1 MSQKQAKANKRN
13 AQHST
18 GPRSATGKQRS
29 SENALKHGLNVPFE
43 AVNDPRFDRL
53 SGYLLA
59 DGYSPDHRAQQLAAA
74 ILNHRRVMEVLPT
87 HYQMPKEVFGL
98 AEIEMIEEIES
109 QEEFG
114 MRTLT
119 KKDRQTIASFLRRFE
134 RVNQRLGSEVEQR
147 VKRLASLARY
157 QQKSVAQLAK
167 LIHKE

>member
-18 GPRSATGKQRS
+18 GPQSAMGKQRS
-29 SENALKHGLNVPFE
+29 SKNALKHGLNVPFE
-43 AVNDPRFDRL
+43 AVSDPRFDRL

-59 DGYSPDHRAQQLAAA
+59 DGYSPDQAQQLAAA
-74 ILNHRRVMEVLPT
+74 ILNHRRVMEALVT

-109 QEEFG
+109 QAEFG
-114 MRTLT
+114 MRTLA

-167 LIHKE
+167 VIRKD

>member
-1 MSQKQAKANKRN
+1 MSQKQAKANKCN

-29 SENALKHGLNVPFE
+29 SKNALKHGLNVPFE
-43 AVNDPRFDRL
+43 AVSDPRFDRL
-53 SGYLLA
+53 SRYLLA
-59 DGYSPDHRAQQLAAA
+59 DGYSPDQAQRLAAA
-74 ILNHRRVMEVLPT
+74 ILNHRRVMEALPT

-98 AEIEMIEEIES
+98 AEIQMIRDVEGDAELG
-109 QEEFG
+109 FCK
-114 MRTLT
+114 LT
-119 KKDRQTIASFLRRFE
+119 KKDRNTIASFLRRFE

-167 LIHKE
+167 LIRKD

>member
-18 GPRSATGKQRS
+18 GPRSKKGKQRS
-29 SENALKHGLNVPFE
+29 SVNALKHGLNVPFE
-43 AVNDPRFDRL
+43 AVSDPRFDQL

-59 DGYSPDHRAQQLAAA
+59 DGYPPDQAQQLAAA
-74 ILNHRRVMEVLPT
+74 ILNHRRVMEALST

-98 AEIEMIEEIES
+98 AEIQMIRDVEGDAELG
-109 QEEFG
+109 FC
-114 MRTLT
+114 TLT
-119 KKDRQTIASFLRRFE
+119 KKDRQAIASFLRRFE
-134 RVNQRLGSEVEQR
+134 RVNERLGSEVEQR

-167 LIHKE
+167 LIRKD

>member
-18 GPRSATGKQRS
+18 GPQSATGKQRAS
-29 SENALKHGLNVPFE
+29 KNALKHGLNVPFE
-43 AVNDPRFDRL
+43 AGSDPRFDRL
-53 SGYLLA
+53 ARQLLE
-59 DGYSPDHRAQQLAAA
+59 DGNSPEQAQQLAAA
-74 ILNHRRVMEVLPT
+74 ILNHRRVMEALPT

-109 QEEFG
+109 QVEFE

-134 RVNQRLGSEVEQR
+134 EA
-147 VKRLASLARY
+147 VKIT
-157 QQKSVAQLAK
+157 V
-167 LIHKE
+167 

>member
-1 MSQKQAKANKRN
+1 MSQKQAKANKLN

-18 GPRSATGKQRS
+18 GPRSKKGKQRS
-29 SENALKHGLNVPFE
+29 SVNALKHGLNVPFE
-43 AVNDPRFDRL
+43 AVSDPRFDRL

-59 DGYSPDHRAQQLAAA
+59 DGYSSDQAQKLAAA
-74 ILNHRRVMEVLPT
+74 ILNHRRVMETLPT
-87 HYQMPKEVFGL
+87 HYQMPKEIFGL
-98 AEIEMIEEIES
+98 AEIEMIRDVEGDAELG
-109 QEEFG
+109 FY
-114 MRTLT
+114 TLT

-167 LIHKE
+167 LIRKD